1 MNVDGYCLCGKSLY
15 AQLLNEE
22 ELPDTNTRNWMTSSR
37 ENVSYPQS
45 SDGTRTKVMHKGYF
59 HSHTFSNHY
68 CGSFMLI
75 LHFSKTKVR

>member
-1 MNVDGYCLCGKSLY
+1 MWTVIVCGKSLY

-59 HSHTFSNHY
+59 QRLFS
-68 CGSFMLI
+68 
-75 LHFSKTKVR
+75 